1 MSNGVYLKL
10 PHKIDIYI
18 PTVIVNAA
26 GQRTFTYTLAATIQ
40 AFFQS
45 MSSERRILPYV
56 DNIDEMQFYV
66 SFKDAQYIDYNN
78 RIQNI
83 VDRYGNLIEAGPIE
97 MVNIQKQ
104 TGYSGKVRH
113 IFING
118 RRVVE
123 NA

>member
-10 PHKIDIYI
+10 PHKIDIY
-18 PTVIVNAA
+18 TRTTTTNAA
-26 GQRTFTYTLAATIQ
+26 GQQTMTYTLATTIK

-66 SFKDAQYIDYNN
+66 SYKDAQYIDYNN
-78 RIQNI
+78 RIQNV
-83 VDRYGNLIEAGPIE
+83 VDRYGNVIEAGPIE
-97 MVNIQKQ
+97 IVNIQKQ

-113 IFING
+113 VFING
-118 RRVVE
+118 RRVAE
-123 NA
+123 DA